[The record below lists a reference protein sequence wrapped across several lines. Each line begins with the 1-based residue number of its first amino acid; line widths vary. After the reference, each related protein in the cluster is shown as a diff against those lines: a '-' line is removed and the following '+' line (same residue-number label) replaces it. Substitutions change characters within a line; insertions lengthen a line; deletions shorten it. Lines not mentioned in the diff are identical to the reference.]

1 MKKTITSFFIAF
13 ICLFGFMEAQTTI
26 YVATNGDDSNDGT
39 VDNPYK
45 TLSKAVSEMSAGTTC
60 IIREGVY
67 REVLDVSASGTSSN
81 PITIKAADGEKVE
94 IRATNTVSGWQLH
107 NGNIYKATVNM
118 GVASR
123 FRAVYHNDE
132 YMDLARWPNN
142 ADNNRWTVNCHPV
155 DGGGSGNHITATGIP
170 DYDWENGG
178 LLYYLGAHSGTSW
191 TRPITAST
199 TTRIDHTQVDI
210 SKWPF
215 GTHNPETW
223 RNYPGNN
230 RGQFF
235 LFNKLEALDFAREWY
250 YDNASNT
257 LYFQPANGTMPADDE
272 VEFAREKFAAELSGD
287 YIVIDGIEFFGGS
300 LKINNN
306 ADNNTILNCKVI
318 HGNEGHDSLT
328 NTSAQVGEAA
338 IEVLGDNTLIKG
350 CTVDHSAVSGI
361 LIAGWAADDCT
372 IEGNYISN
380 TDYVGI
386 HSSPIRSSGDN
397 IKVVKNTI
405 VNTGRDGM
413 YVAGSNC
420 EIAYNDVSA
429 SQIINSDSGVF
440 YTVGNTNLKNNEIHH
455 NWFHDATAPA
465 YSHNPNDPAK
475 AAGIY
480 LDNDSKGYIVHH
492 NVVWN
497 VSWSGY
503 QVNWNNTDLDFF
515 HNTIWNAERAMDS
528 WDING
533 PQENNKIYNN
543 YANTGSW
550 FTGTGP
556 ASFDIQ
562 NSPIFPDSPFVDAA
576 NLNFMPNA
584 GSALVDEGMV
594 ISGFDKPFQGGA
606 PDLGAYERG
615 GTAWTAGVGAIEDT
629 GEGETLSIYDTR
641 FTIQTFT
648 ESCPGMD
655 NGKLEIDADLIG
667 DYVVTFNGVDTNFT
681 DDISLENIAPGTYDI
696 CISFNGETESQ
707 CSTVII
713 GEAAQVFG
721 KSVLSSNKITM
732 SISEGTAPYTVYV
745 NDEIVL
751 STFESSFS
759 VVVKQDDVVKVKSSK
774 DCEGDIVES
783 IDFFGN
789 IMAYPSPTYGS
800 FQLVLPMDEG
810 RIHVALFDIHSRL
823 ISEGLYPIES
833 GRVTLNLDGQPSGIY
848 FARLVN
854 QNTVNVKVVKL

>member
-1 MKKTITSFFIAF
+1 
-13 ICLFGFMEAQTTI
+13 MEAQTTI
-26 YVATNGDDSNDGT
+26 YVATNGDDGNDGT
-39 VDNPYK
+39 VDNPYR
-45 TLSKAVSEMSAGTTC
+45 TLSKAVSEMSAGATC
-60 IIREGVY
+60 VIREGVY
-67 REVLDVSASGTSSN
+67 REILDVTANGTSGS
-81 PITIKAADGEKVE
+81 PITFKAADGEKVE

-118 GVASR
+118 SIESR

-142 ADNNRWTVNCHPV
+142 ADNDRWTVDCVPV
-155 DGGGSGNHITATGIP
+155 TGGDGSHFLADNIP
-170 DYDWENGG
+170 NIDWTGG
-178 LLYYLGAHSGTSW
+178 LVYYLGAHSGTSW

-199 TTRIDHTQVDI
+199 TSRIDHNGVNI
-210 SKWPF
+210 NNWPF
-215 GTHNPETW
+215 TPHNPTVW

-230 RGQFF
+230 RGQLY

-250 YDNASNT
+250 YDASINT
-257 LYFQPANGTMPADDE
+257 LYFQPANGTAPADNE
-272 VEFAREKFAAELSGD
+272 VEYAFSKFVAEIKGD
-287 YIVIDGIEFFGGS
+287 YIILDGIEFFGGS
-300 LKINNN
+300 VKIHNN
-306 ADNNTILNCKVI
+306 ADNNSILNCKVI

-338 IEVLGDNTLIKG
+338 IEVLGANTVIKG
-350 CTVDHSAVSGI
+350 CTINHSAVNGITVQNWSG
-361 LIAGWAADDCT
+361 AHNST
-372 IEGNYISN
+372 IEKNIISN
-380 TDYVGI
+380 TDYIGI
-386 HSSPIRSSGDN
+386 HSSPIRSSAN
-397 IKVVKNTI
+397 NVKILKNTI
-405 VNTGRDGM
+405 FNTGRDGI
-413 YVAGSNC
+413 YVAGTDC

-429 SQIINSDSGVF
+429 SQKINSDSGIF
-440 YTVGNTNLKNNEIHH
+440 YTVGNTTLKNNEIHH
-455 NWFHDATAPA
+455 NWFHDATAPS
-465 YSHNPNDPAK
+465 YSHETGALAK

-480 LDNDSKGYIVHH
+480 LDNDSKGYTVHH

-503 QVNWNNTDLDFF
+503 QVNWNNTNLDFY

-528 WDING
+528 WVNG
-533 PQENNKIYNN
+533 RDQANNKIYNN

-550 FTGTGP
+550 FAGNGP
-556 ASFDIQ
+556 TEFDIQ

-606 PDLGAYERG
+606 PDVGAYERG
-615 GTAWTAGVGAIEDT
+615 GTMWTAGVDAIEDT
-629 GEGETLSIYDTR
+629 GEGEMLSIYDTR

-655 NGKLEIDADLIG
+655 NGKLEIDADLTG
-667 DYVVTFNGVDTNFT
+667 DYVVTFNGTDTNFT
-681 DDISLENIAPGTYDI
+681 DDISFENIAPGTYDL

-707 CSTVII
+707 CSTIII

-732 SISEGTAPYTVYV
+732 SISEGTPPYTVYV

-751 STFESSFS
+751 NTFESSFS
-759 VVVKQDDVVKVKSSK
+759 VEIKQDDVVKVKSSK
-774 DCEGDIVES
+774 DCEGDIIES

-789 IMAYPSPTYGS
+789 ITAYPNPTRNN
-800 FQLVLPMDEG
+800 FQLILPIDEG
-810 RIHVALFDIHSRL
+810 RIHVALYDMHSRL
-823 ISEGLYPIES
+823 ISEGLYAIES
-833 GRVTLNLDGQPSGIY
+833 GKLTLNLDGQPSGIY
-848 FARLVN
+848 FARLMN
-854 QNTVNVKVVKL
+854 RNTVNVKVVKL